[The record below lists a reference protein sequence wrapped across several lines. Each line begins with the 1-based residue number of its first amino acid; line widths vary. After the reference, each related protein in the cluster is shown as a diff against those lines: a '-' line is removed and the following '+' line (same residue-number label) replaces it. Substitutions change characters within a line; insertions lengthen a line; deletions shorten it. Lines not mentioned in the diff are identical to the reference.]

1 MNKNRKKG
9 MFLCFMGILVMLHA
23 CGENNTPKDRDTQE
37 VLTLKKAF
45 SNDFLIG
52 VAINRQ
58 LIEER
63 DSLGMQLLIKEF
75 NAISPENEMKWMN
88 IHPQP
93 DSFYFDISDRYV
105 ALGKNN
111 DLFTLGHTLVW
122 HSQLA
127 DYMSQTID
135 SSLMATYLKNHIN
148 TIVNRYKGE
157 VDAWDVVNEALN
169 EDGTLRESV
178 FFKVMGEDYIET
190 AFELAAT
197 ADPDAKLLY
206 NDYNLCNPDKREGV
220 VRLVKRLQEKGIKI
234 DGVGMQGH
242 WGLTQPSLTEI
253 EKSIKTYSDL
263 GVKVSITEL
272 DITVLPNPW
281 DLEGAEVSQ
290 NFENSE
296 KMNPYP
302 NELPD
307 SVKIQLAQRYKDIFK
322 IFLKHK
328 ESMERITFWGIN
340 DGNTWLNNW
349 PIRGRSNYPL
359 LFDRKYLPKK
369 AYDSVLSLKAN

>member
-1 MNKNRKKG
+1 
-9 MFLCFMGILVMLHA
+9 MFLCFMGILIMLHA
-23 CGENNTPKDRDTQE
+23 CGEKNTSKDTQE
-37 VLTLKKAF
+37 VLTLQKAF

-63 DSLGMQLLIKEF
+63 DSLGVQLLIKEF

-93 DSFYFDISDRYV
+93 DSFYFDISDKYV
-105 ALGKNN
+105 ALGENN
-111 DLFTLGHTLVW
+111 DMFTLGHTLVW

-127 DYMSQTID
+127 DYMAQTTD
-135 SSLMATYLKNHIN
+135 STLMADYLKDHIN
-148 TIVNRYKGE
+148 TIVNRYKGKI
-157 VDAWDVVNEALN
+157 DAWDVVNEALN

-178 FFKVMGEDYIET
+178 FLKVLGEDYIET
-190 AFELAAT
+190 AFQLAAS
-197 ADPDAKLLY
+197 ADPDVKLLY
-206 NDYNLCNPDKREGV
+206 NDYNLCNPEKREGV

-242 WGLTQPSLTEI
+242 WGLTQPSLAEI
-253 EKSIKTYSDL
+253 EKSIKAYSDL

-302 NELPD
+302 DELPD

-328 ESMERITFWGIN
+328 DNMDRVTFWGIN

-359 LFDRKYLPKK
+359 LFDREYLPKK
-369 AYDSVLSLKAN
+369 AYDSVLALKAN